1 MSKICY
7 ICSKTKSFGNNVSHS
22 KHSTGRS
29 FGANLLSTK
38 ITVNGT
44 PKRVVVCSRC
54 LKTMTKKAVP
64 SRASKKAAKQ
74 TA

>member
-7 ICSKTKSFGNNVSHS
+7 ICNKQQSSGNNVSHS
-22 KHSTGRS
+22 KRHTKRT
-29 FGANLLSTK
+29 FGANLISTK

-44 PKRVVVCSRC
+44 PKRVKVCTRC
-54 LKTMTKKAVP
+54 LKTLTKSTVP
-64 SRASKKAAKQ
+64 SRASKRATKK